1 GQIVSYGAGF
11 PVFLVTAYGVLT
23 NIYRS
28 NIRWKMPSR
37 LCVLAVFGWAAGIV
51 PAILDGTIRVNL
63 VMHNTQWV
71 PGHFHFYLILG
82 VLPMA
87 LALMYHVIGSRAQSP
102 ADRGADRLGV
112 SVYLAGGLIFTLA
125 FLDAGRVS
133 VPRRYAE
140 HLAQWMPYDRVG
152 SVGAIL
158 IILGM
163 SYFAARIIIGL
174 SRAPTVGSAAPG
186 SGMGV
191 SVEAD
196 AAHPTG

>member
-1 GQIVSYGAGF
+1 MPA
-11 PVFLVTAYGVLT
+11 VLEG
-23 NIYRS
+23 
-28 NIRWKMPSR
+28 PSR
-37 LCVLAVFGWAAGIV
+37 LI
-51 PAILDGTIRVNL
+51 L

-112 SVYLAGGLIFTLA
+112 PVYLAGGVIFTLA
-125 FLDAGRVS
+125 FLDAGRMS

-140 HLAQWMPYDRVG
+140 HLPQWMPYDRVG
-152 SVGAIL
+152 SIGAML

-163 SYFAARIIIGL
+163 LYFAARIIIGL
-174 SRAPTVGSAAPG
+174 ATAPAAGSAPS
-186 SGMGV
+186 SGAAA
-191 SVEAD
+191 SIDAD
-196 AAHPTG
+196 AAHSTG